1 MKYLR
6 LYPEILLA
14 LFTIKCIAIGNI
26 SIGDSVAFTA
36 LIAYIGYQSYLNRN
50 KTTDA
55 DAIKKEI
62 ADLRTAVRNLA
73 TERPST
79 TKVSTPRPTSWSG
92 NKNG

>member
-36 LIAYIGYQSYLNRN
+36 LIAYIGYQSYLNKN
-50 KTTDA
+50 KTIENDS
-55 DAIKKEI
+55 IKKDI
-62 ADLRTAVRNLA
+62 SDLRTAIRNL
-73 TERPST
+73 TIERQG
-79 TKVSTPRPTSWSG
+79 KVSTPRPTSWSG